1 MQKKN
6 LTKFN
11 TLSWP
16 TQKLGMEGSYLNT
29 IKATYEKLK
38 ANIILSG
45 EKLKASPLRF
55 LFSYAWWKADKMMTQ
70 DTFCNTYIHINNMLK
85 LRIISTGALNK
96 NKINIY
102 SSVELLSH
110 IICWSWDRS

>member
-1 MQKKN
+1 
-6 LTKFN
+6 
-11 TLSWP
+11 
-16 TQKLGMEGSYLNT
+16 MEGSYLNT
-29 IKATYEKLK
+29 IKATYEKLT

-102 SSVELLSH
+102 SSVELLCH
-110 IICWSWDRS
+110 IICWSWDQS